1 MHLAVMQAV
10 HTSALRRCALTSAHA
25 TFTNSDGHPC
35 HTSQHIDQFKAV
47 WNPCDMASASV
58 TSYNFSTL
66 YLERTSISLS
76 SEWSFM
82 GTNQKTLGVE
92 TDIIFPSLSYS

>member
-1 MHLAVMQAV
+1 
-10 HTSALRRCALTSAHA
+10 
-25 TFTNSDGHPC
+25 
-35 HTSQHIDQFKAV
+35 
-47 WNPCDMASASV
+47 MASASV